1 MAHPPS
7 KYDTDMPTP
16 LNICVLGGTGFV
28 GTELVTRL
36 VRQGHWVRIPTR
48 NPAHGQHLRVLST
61 VELVT
66 ANVHE
71 SRTLGQ
77 LLAGMDAVINLIGIL
92 NESGR
97 AAFQSVHADLAARL
111 IAAARGAKVRRLLQ
125 MSALGADRER
135 GPSRYLRSKGE
146 AEALIRAAAAHL
158 DFTIFRPSV
167 IFGPRDS
174 LTNRFAGLLRLPG
187 GFLPLA
193 RSQARFAPVY
203 VGDVADAFVRALDD
217 HASAGETYELCGP
230 DVLTLEQLVRMTAAV
245 AQLPCHILRLPDAL
259 GRLQA
264 ALLGLVPGKPFSL
277 DNFRSL
283 SADSICTQDGLAR
296 LGISPRHMMAV
307 LPFYL
312 GPFVGPTELNAAR
325 RTND

>member
-1 MAHPPS
+1 MPPS
-7 KYDTDMPTP
+7 

-28 GTELVTRL
+28 GTEIAIRL

-48 NPAHGQHLRVLST
+48 SPGHGQHLRVLST
-61 VELVT
+61 VELVA
-66 ANVHE
+66 ANVHD

-77 LLAGMDAVINLIGIL
+77 LLSGMDVVINLVGIL

-97 AAFQSVHADLAARL
+97 ATFQSAHTDLAAKL

-125 MSALGADRER
+125 MSAAGADRDH

-174 LTNRFAGLLRLPG
+174 LTNRFAALLRLPG

-203 VGDVADAFVRALDD
+203 VGDVADAFVRVVEDRE
-217 HASAGETYELCGP
+217 SFGETYELCGP
-230 DVLTLEQLVRMTAAV
+230 EVLTLEQVVRMTAAV
-245 AQLPCHILRLPDAL
+245 AQLPCHILGLPDAL

-264 ALLGLVPGKPFSL
+264 ALLGLLPGKPFSL

-283 SADSICTQDGLAR
+283 TIDSVCTQDGFAR
-296 LGISPRHMMAV
+296 LGITPRHMMAV

-312 GPFVGPTELNAAR
+312 GPFVGPAELNAAR

>member
-1 MAHPPS
+1 MAS
-7 KYDTDMPTP
+7 RM
-16 LNICVLGGTGFV
+16 NICVLGGTGFV
-28 GTELVTRL
+28 GTEIVTRL
-36 VRQGHWVRIPTR
+36 VRSGHWVRVPTR
-48 NPAHGQHLRVLST
+48 SPGHGQHLKVLST
-61 VELVT
+61 AELVT

-71 SRTLGQ
+71 PRVLAQ
-77 LLAGMDAVINLIGIL
+77 LLAGMDAVVNLLGIL

-97 AAFQSVHADLAARL
+97 ATFQAVHADFAAKL
-111 IAAARGAKVRRLLQ
+111 INAARGARIRRLLQ
-125 MSALGADRER
+125 MSAAGADRDR

-146 AEALIRAAAAHL
+146 AEAHIRAAAAHL

-174 LTNRFAGLLRLPG
+174 LTNRFAALLSLSGGL
-187 GFLPLA
+187 LPLA

-217 HASAGETYELCGP
+217 RRTFGEMYELCGP
-230 DVLTLEQLVRMTAAV
+230 EVVTLEQLVRLTAAV
-245 AQLPCHILRLPDAL
+245 AQLRCRILALPDAL

-264 ALLGLVPGKPFSL
+264 AILGLLPGKPFSL

-283 SADSICTQDGLAR
+283 GIDSVCAQDGLAR
-296 LGISPRHMMAV
+296 LGIQPRHMMAV

-312 GPFVGPTELNAAR
+312 GPFTAPTELDAAR
-325 RTND
+325 KTND

>member
-1 MAHPPS
+1 MTS
-7 KYDTDMPTP
+7 T
-16 LNICVLGGTGFV
+16 ICVLGGTGFV
-28 GTELVTRL
+28 GTELITRL
-36 VRQGHWVRIPTR
+36 VREGYWVRVPTR
-48 NPAHGQHLRVLST
+48 SPGHGQHLRVLST

-66 ANVHE
+66 ASVHDP
-71 SRTLGQ
+71 RTLGQ
-77 LLAGMDAVINLIGIL
+77 LLAGMDVISNLIGIL

-97 AAFQSVHADLAARL
+97 TTFQSVHTDLAAKL
-111 IAAARGAKVRRLLQ
+111 LAAARAAKVRRLLQ
-125 MSALGADRER
+125 MSAAGADRER

-146 AEALIRAAAAHL
+146 AEALIRAAAGHF

-174 LTNRFAGLLRLPG
+174 LTNRFAALLRLPG

-217 HASAGETYELCGP
+217 RATFGETYELCGP
-230 DVLTLEQLVRMTAAV
+230 EILTLEQLVRITAAV
-245 AQLPCHILRLPDAL
+245 AQLPCRILRLPDAL

-264 ALLGLVPGKPFSL
+264 AALGLLPGKPFSL

-283 SADSICTQDGLAR
+283 TIDSICTQDGLAR
-296 LGISPRHMMAV
+296 LGISPRHLMAV

-312 GPFVGPTELNAAR
+312 GPFTGPTELNAAR
-325 RTND
+325 KTID

>member
-1 MAHPPS
+1 MTA
-7 KYDTDMPTP
+7 
-16 LNICVLGGTGFV
+16 NICVLGGAGFV
-28 GTELVTRL
+28 GTEIVTSL
-36 VRQGHWVRIPTR
+36 VRNGYWVRVPTR

-66 ANVHE
+66 ANVHDA
-71 SRTLGQ
+71 RTLGQ

-97 AAFQSVHADLAARL
+97 ATFQSVHADLAAKL
-111 IAAARGAKVRRLLQ
+111 VAAARNARVRRLLQ
-125 MSALGADRER
+125 MSAAGAAREH

-146 AEALIRAAAAHL
+146 AEALIRAATHV
-158 DFTIFRPSV
+158 DYTIFRPSV

-174 LTNRFAGLLRLPG
+174 LTNRFAALLRLPG

-193 RSQARFAPVY
+193 RSQARFAPVH
-203 VGDVADAFVRALDD
+203 VGDVADAFVRALEDR
-217 HASAGETYELCGP
+217 ATFGETYELCGP
-230 DVLTLEQLVRMTAAV
+230 QILTLEEVVRMTAAV
-245 AQLPCHILRLPDAL
+245 ARLPCHILRLPDAL

-264 ALLGLVPGKPFSL
+264 MALGLLPGKPFSL

-283 SADSICTQDGLAR
+283 GVDSVCTQDGLAR
-296 LGISPRHMMAV
+296 LGISPRPMMAV

-312 GPFVGPTELNAAR
+312 GPFIGPTELDAAR
-325 RTND
+325 RTIEQ

>member
-1 MAHPPS
+1 M
-7 KYDTDMPTP
+7 
-16 LNICVLGGTGFV
+16 NVCVLGGTGFV
-28 GTELVTRL
+28 GTEIVTRL
-36 VRQGHWVRIPTR
+36 CRSGHWVRVPTSS
-48 NPAHGQHLRVLST
+48 PGHSQHLKVLPT
-61 VELVT
+61 AEIIT
-66 ANVHE
+66 ANVHDP
-71 SRTLGQ
+71 RVLGQ
-77 LLAGMDAVINLIGIL
+77 LLAGMDAVINLVGIL

-97 AAFQSVHADLAARL
+97 ATFQSVHAELAAKVV
-111 IAAARGAKVRRLLQ
+111 AAARGAKIRRLLH
-125 MSALGADRER
+125 MSAAGADRDR

-146 AEALIRAAAAHL
+146 AETHVRAAGTHL

-174 LTNRFAGLLRLPG
+174 LTNRFASLLHLSG

-193 RSQARFAPVY
+193 RSQARFKPVY

-217 HASAGETYELCGP
+217 AQTFGQTYELCGP
-230 DVLTLEQLVRMTAAV
+230 EVITLEQLVRLTAAV

-264 ALLGLVPGKPFSL
+264 AALGLLPGKPFSL

-283 SADSICTQDGLAR
+283 SIDSICTQDGLAR
-296 LGISPRHMMAV
+296 LGIQPRHMMGV

-312 GPFVGPTELNAAR
+312 GPFTAPTEFDAAR
-325 RTND
+325 KTND

>member
-1 MAHPPS
+1 MTS
-7 KYDTDMPTP
+7 
-16 LNICVLGGTGFV
+16 NICVLGGTGFV
-28 GTELVTRL
+28 GTELITRL
-36 VRQGHWVRIPTR
+36 VRAGYWVRVPTR
-48 NPAHGQHLRVLST
+48 SPAHGQHLKVLST

-66 ANVHE
+66 ANVHDP
-71 SRTLGQ
+71 RTLGQ
-77 LLAGMDAVINLIGIL
+77 LLAGMDAVVNLVGIL
-92 NESGR
+92 NGSGR
-97 AAFQSVHADLAARL
+97 SSFRHVHTELAAKL
-111 IAAARGAKVRRLLQ
+111 IAAARGSKVRRLLQ
-125 MSALGADRER
+125 MSAAAADRER

-174 LTNRFAGLLRLPG
+174 LTNRFAALLRLPA

-217 HASAGETYELCGP
+217 RGSFGETYELCGP
-230 DVLTLEQLVRMTAAV
+230 EILTLEELVRTTAAV
-245 AQLPCHILRLPDAL
+245 AQLPCRILRLPDVL
-259 GRLQA
+259 GRLQGA
-264 ALLGLVPGKPFSL
+264 ALGLVPGKPFSL

-283 SADSICTQDGLAR
+283 TIDSLCTRDGLAR
-296 LGISPRHMMAV
+296 LGISPHSMMAV

-312 GPFVGPTELNAAR
+312 GPFTAPSELDAAR
-325 RTND
+325 KTIEQ

>member
-1 MAHPPS
+1 MAA
-7 KYDTDMPTP
+7 P

-28 GTELVTRL
+28 GSELVTRL
-36 VRQGHWVRIPTR
+36 VRKGHWVRVPTR
-48 NPAHGQHLRVLST
+48 NPGHGQHLRILST

-66 ANVHE
+66 ANIHD

-77 LLAGMDAVINLIGIL
+77 LLAGMDVVINLVGIL
-92 NESGR
+92 NRSGR
-97 AAFQSVHADLAARL
+97 ATFQSVHTDLAAKI
-111 IAAARGAKVRRLLQ
+111 IAAARNTKVRRLLQ
-125 MSALGADRER
+125 MSAVGADREH

-174 LTNRFAGLLRLPG
+174 LTNRFAALLRLPG
-187 GFLPLA
+187 SFLPLA
-193 RSQARFAPVY
+193 RAQARFAPVY
-203 VGDVADAFVRALDD
+203 VGDVANAFVSVLEDRG
-217 HASAGETYELCGP
+217 SFGETYELCGP

-259 GRLQA
+259 GFLQA
-264 ALLGLVPGKPFSL
+264 ALLGLLPGKPFSL

-283 SADSICTQDGLAR
+283 GRDSVCTENGLAR
-296 LGISPRHMMAV
+296 LGISPRHMMAE

-312 GPFVGPTELNAAR
+312 GPFTGQTELNAAR
-325 RTND
+325 KTDY

>member
-1 MAHPPS
+1 MTS
-7 KYDTDMPTP
+7 
-16 LNICVLGGTGFV
+16 NICVLGGTGFV
-28 GTELVTRL
+28 GTELITRL
-36 VRQGHWVRIPTR
+36 VREGYWVRVPTR
-48 NPAHGQHLRVLST
+48 SPGHGQHLRVLST

-66 ANVHE
+66 ANVHDP
-71 SRTLGQ
+71 RTLGQ
-77 LLAGMDAVINLIGIL
+77 LLAGMDVIINLIGIL

-97 AAFQSVHADLAARL
+97 TTFQSVHTDLAAKL
-111 IAAARGAKVRRLLQ
+111 LAAARAAKVRRLLQ
-125 MSALGADRER
+125 MSAAGADRER

-146 AEALIRAAAAHL
+146 AEALIRAAAGHF

-174 LTNRFAGLLRLPG
+174 LTNRFAALLRLPG

-217 HASAGETYELCGP
+217 RATFGETYELCGP
-230 DVLTLEQLVRMTAAV
+230 EILTLEQLVRITAAV
-245 AQLPCHILRLPDAL
+245 AQLPCRILRLPDAL

-264 ALLGLVPGKPFSL
+264 AALGLLPGKPFSL

-283 SADSICTQDGLAR
+283 TIDSVCTQDGLAR

-312 GPFVGPTELNAAR
+312 GPFTGPTELNAAR
-325 RTND
+325 KTID

>member
-1 MAHPPS
+1 LNS
-7 KYDTDMPTP
+7 P

-28 GTELVTRL
+28 GTELITRL
-36 VRQGHWVRIPTR
+36 VRNGHWVRVPTR
-48 NPAHGQHLRVLST
+48 NPGRGQHLKVLPT

-66 ANVHE
+66 ANVHDP
-71 SRTLGQ
+71 RTLGQ

-92 NESGR
+92 NQSRR
-97 AAFQSVHADLAARL
+97 ATFQSVHADLAAKL
-111 IAAARGAKVRRLLQ
+111 IAAARNAKIRRLLQ
-125 MSALGADRER
+125 MSAAGADLKR

-146 AEALIRAAAAHL
+146 AEGHIHAAGTHL

-174 LTNRFAGLLRLPG
+174 LTNRFASLLRLSG

-217 HASAGETYELCGP
+217 AKTYGKTYELCGP
-230 DVLTLEQLVRMTAAV
+230 QVLTLEQLVRLTAAV
-245 AQLPCHILRLPDAL
+245 ARLPCRILKLPDVL

-264 ALLGLVPGKPFSL
+264 ALLGLLPGKPFSL

-283 SADSICTQDGLAR
+283 GIDSLCAQDGLGQ
-296 LGISPRHMMAV
+296 LGIRPRHMLAV

-312 GPFVGPTELNAAR
+312 GPFTAPTELDAYR
-325 RTND
+325 RTSEE

>member
-1 MAHPPS
+1 MTS
-7 KYDTDMPTP
+7 
-16 LNICVLGGTGFV
+16 NICVLGGTGFV
-28 GTELVTRL
+28 GTELITRL
-36 VRQGHWVRIPTR
+36 VREGYWVRVPTR
-48 NPAHGQHLRVLST
+48 SPGHGQHLRVLST

-66 ANVHE
+66 ANVHDP
-71 SRTLGQ
+71 RTLGQ
-77 LLAGMDAVINLIGIL
+77 LLAGMDVIINLIGIL

-97 AAFQSVHADLAARL
+97 TTFQSVHADLAAKL
-111 IAAARGAKVRRLLQ
+111 LAAARAAKVRRLLQ
-125 MSALGADRER
+125 MSAAGADRER

-146 AEALIRAAAAHL
+146 AEALIRAAAGHF

-174 LTNRFAGLLRLPG
+174 LTNRFAALLRLPG

-203 VGDVADAFVRALDD
+203 VGDVADAFVRVLDD
-217 HASAGETYELCGP
+217 RASFGETYELCGP
-230 DVLTLEQLVRMTAAV
+230 EILTLEQLVRITAAV
-245 AQLPCHILRLPDAL
+245 AQLPCRILRLPDAL
-259 GRLQA
+259 GGLQA
-264 ALLGLVPGKPFSL
+264 AALGLLPGKPFSL

-283 SADSICTQDGLAR
+283 TIDSVCTQDGLAR

-312 GPFVGPTELNAAR
+312 GPFTGPTELNAAR
-325 RTND
+325 KTTEQ